1 LPLEKSWQTS
11 KEQFAKHE
19 KKTLAKTK
27 KREFKL
33 PIWVKTKIIA
43 PFVLIS
49 VFLTGAFF
57 QLNFPLFK
65 KPETPVEFNSA
76 TLSAQEKWQIER
88 HTCDSMRKIYGII
101 ESETI
106 TPEQVLEIARVEQ
119 KATGLILKTWNDHAA
134 GKKIS
139 DDWHANATDV
149 WASIIRITESYPYR
163 DEAWL
168 AEIYPRLANVDDFKK
183 YLIYG
188 IEAPA
193 DDSSALWMVVLKRC
207 VYDKDEPPVIA
218 PVVKTS
224 ATDSQHCPVYADFKK
239 VNFNRP
245 ELAAVWAQDNLR
257 LVSQLGLKSNNY
269 TQLESSL
276 AALFSNFTDVQ
287 LTMPNQ
293 QRVDEFLERAPLQIL
308 TNRLDLICGA

>member
-1 LPLEKSWQTS
+1 V
-11 KEQFAKHE
+11 
-19 KKTLAKTK
+19 KTLAKIK

-33 PIWVKTKIIA
+33 PVWVKTKIIA

-65 KPETPVEFNSA
+65 NPETPVEHNSA
-76 TLSAQEKWQIER
+76 TLSANEKWQIEQ
-88 HTCDSMRKIYGII
+88 HTCNSMRKIFEIV

-106 TPEQVLEIARVEQ
+106 TPEQVLAIARVEQ
-119 KATGLILKTWNDHAA
+119 KATGLILKTWNDHAE
-134 GKKIS
+134 GKKLS
-139 DDWHANATDV
+139 DDWHDNATTV
-149 WASIIRITESYPYR
+149 WQSIITITESYPYR
-163 DEAWL
+163 DEPWL

-193 DDSSALWMVVLKRC
+193 DQTTALWMVVLKRC
-207 VYDKDEPPVIA
+207 VYEKDEPAVVA
-218 PVVKTS
+218 PVVKKS
-224 ATDSQHCPVYADFKK
+224 ATDSQYCPIYAEFKNL
-239 VNFNRP
+239 NFNRP

-257 LVSQLGLKSNNY
+257 LVSQLGLKSNNF

-276 AALFSNFTDVQ
+276 SALFSNFTDVQ
-287 LTMPNQ
+287 LTMPSQ

-308 TNRLDLICGA
+308 TNRIDLICGA

>member
-1 LPLEKSWQTS
+1 MKTS
-11 KEQFAKHE
+11 AKI
-19 KKTLAKTK
+19 K

-33 PIWVKTKIIA
+33 PSWVKTKVIA

-65 KPETPVEFNSA
+65 KPETAVEYNSA
-76 TLSAQEKWQIER
+76 TLTAHEKWQIER
-88 HTCDSMRKIYGII
+88 HTCESMNEIYGII

-106 TPEQVLEIARVEQ
+106 TPEQVLAIARVEQ
-119 KATGLILKTWNDHAA
+119 KATGLLLKTWNDHAE
-134 GKKIS
+134 GKKLS

-149 WASIIRITESYPYR
+149 WASIITITESYPYR

-193 DDSSALWMVVLKRC
+193 ENSSALWMVVLKRC
-207 VYDKDEPPVIA
+207 VYEKAEPDVVA
-218 PVVKTS
+218 PVVKKS
-224 ATDSQHCPVYADFKK
+224 ATDSQYCPMYADFKK
-239 VNFNRP
+239 LNFNRP
-245 ELAAVWAQDNLR
+245 ELAAVWAQNNLR
-257 LVSQLGLKSNNY
+257 TVNQLGLKSNNF

-276 AALFSNFTDVQ
+276 SALLSNFTDVQ
-287 LTMPNQ
+287 LTMPSQ

-308 TNRLDLICGA
+308 TKRLDLICGV

>member
-1 LPLEKSWQTS
+1 V
-11 KEQFAKHE
+11 
-19 KKTLAKTK
+19 KTLAKIK

-33 PIWVKTKIIA
+33 PVWVKTKIIA

-65 KPETPVEFNSA
+65 NPETPVEHNSA
-76 TLSAQEKWQIER
+76 TLSANEKWQIEQ
-88 HTCDSMRKIYGII
+88 HTCNSMRKIFEIV

-106 TPEQVLEIARVEQ
+106 TPEQVLAIARVEQ
-119 KATGLILKTWNDHAA
+119 KATGLILKTWNDHAE
-134 GKKIS
+134 GKKLS
-139 DDWHANATDV
+139 DDWHDNATTV
-149 WASIIRITESYPYR
+149 WQSIITITESYPYR
-163 DEAWL
+163 DEPWL

-193 DDSSALWMVVLKRC
+193 DQTTALWMVVLKRC
-207 VYDKDEPPVIA
+207 VYVQDEPAVVA
-218 PVVKTS
+218 PVVKKS
-224 ATDSQHCPVYADFKK
+224 ATDSQYCPIYADFKNL
-239 VNFNRP
+239 NFNRP

-257 LVSQLGLKSNNY
+257 LVSQLGLKSNNF

-276 AALFSNFTDVQ
+276 SALFSNFTDVQ
-287 LTMPNQ
+287 LTMPSQ

-308 TNRLDLICGA
+308 TNRIDLICGA

>member
-1 LPLEKSWQTS
+1 V
-11 KEQFAKHE
+11 
-19 KKTLAKTK
+19 KTLAKIK

-33 PIWVKTKIIA
+33 PVWVKTKIIA

-65 KPETPVEFNSA
+65 KPETPVEYNSA
-76 TLSAQEKWQIER
+76 TLSAQEKRQIEQ
-88 HTCDSMRKIYGII
+88 HTCNSMRKIFEIV

-106 TPEQVLEIARVEQ
+106 TPEQVLAIARVEQ
-119 KATGLILKTWNDHAA
+119 KATGLILKTWNDHAE
-134 GKKIS
+134 GKKLS
-139 DDWHANATDV
+139 DDWHDNATTV
-149 WASIIRITESYPYR
+149 WQSIITITESYPYR
-163 DEAWL
+163 DEPWL

-193 DDSSALWMVVLKRC
+193 DQTTALWMVVLKRC
-207 VYDKDEPPVIA
+207 VYEKDEPAVVA
-218 PVVKTS
+218 PVVKKS
-224 ATDSQHCPVYADFKK
+224 ATDSQYCPIYADFKNL
-239 VNFNRP
+239 NFNRP

-257 LVSQLGLKSNNY
+257 LVNQLGLKSNNF

-276 AALFSNFTDVQ
+276 SALFSNFTDVQ
-287 LTMPNQ
+287 LTMPSQ

>member
-1 LPLEKSWQTS
+1 L
-11 KEQFAKHE
+11 AKI
-19 KKTLAKTK
+19 KKT
-27 KREFKL
+27 EFKL
-33 PIWVKTKIIA
+33 PSWVKTKVIA
-43 PFVLIS
+43 PFVLLS

-65 KPETPVEFNSA
+65 KPETAVEYNSA
-76 TLSAQEKWQIER
+76 TLTAHEKWQIER
-88 HTCDSMRKIYGII
+88 HTCESMNKIYGII

-106 TPEQVLEIARVEQ
+106 TPEEVLAIARVEQ
-119 KATGLILKTWNDHAA
+119 KATGLLLKTWNDHAE
-134 GKKIS
+134 GKKLS

-149 WASIIRITESYPYR
+149 WASIITITESYPYR

-193 DDSSALWMVVLKRC
+193 ENSSALWMVVLKRC
-207 VYDKDEPPVIA
+207 VYEKVEPDVVA
-218 PVVKTS
+218 PVVKKS
-224 ATDSQHCPVYADFKK
+224 ATDSQYCPMYADFKK
-239 VNFNRP
+239 LNFNRP
-245 ELAAVWAQDNLR
+245 ELAAVWAQNNLR
-257 LVSQLGLKSNNY
+257 TVNQLGLKSNNF

-276 AALFSNFTDVQ
+276 SALLSNFTDVQ
-287 LTMPNQ
+287 LTMPSQ
-293 QRVDEFLERAPLQIL
+293 QRVDEFLDRAPVQIL

>member
-1 LPLEKSWQTS
+1 M
-11 KEQFAKHE
+11 
-19 KKTLAKTK
+19 KTLAKIK

-33 PIWVKTKIIA
+33 PVWVKTKIIA

-65 KPETPVEFNSA
+65 NPETPVEHNSA
-76 TLSAQEKWQIER
+76 TLSANEKWQIEQ
-88 HTCDSMRKIYGII
+88 HTCNSMRKIFEIV

-106 TPEQVLEIARVEQ
+106 TPEQVLAIARVEQ
-119 KATGLILKTWNDHAA
+119 KATGLILKTWNDHAE
-134 GKKIS
+134 GKKLS
-139 DDWHANATDV
+139 DDWHDNSTTV
-149 WASIIRITESYPYR
+149 WQSIITITESYPYR
-163 DEAWL
+163 DEPWL
-168 AEIYPRLANVDDFKK
+168 AELYPRLANVDDFKK

-193 DDSSALWMVVLKRC
+193 DQTTALWMVVLKRC
-207 VYDKDEPPVIA
+207 VYEKDEPAVVA
-218 PVVKTS
+218 PIVKKS
-224 ATDSQHCPVYADFKK
+224 ATDSQYCPIYAEFKNL
-239 VNFNRP
+239 NFNRP

-257 LVSQLGLKSNNY
+257 LVSQLGLKSNNF

-276 AALFSNFTDVQ
+276 SALFSNFTDVQ
-287 LTMPNQ
+287 LTMPSQ

-308 TNRLDLICGA
+308 TNRIDLICGA

>member
-1 LPLEKSWQTS
+1 M
-11 KEQFAKHE
+11 
-19 KKTLAKTK
+19 KTLAKIK

-33 PIWVKTKIIA
+33 PVWVKTKIIA

-65 KPETPVEFNSA
+65 NPETPVEHNSA
-76 TLSAQEKWQIER
+76 TLSANEKWQIEQ
-88 HTCDSMRKIYGII
+88 HTCNSMRKIFEIV

-106 TPEQVLEIARVEQ
+106 TPEQVLAIARVEQ
-119 KATGLILKTWNDHAA
+119 KATGLILKTWNDHAE
-134 GKKIS
+134 GKKLS
-139 DDWHANATDV
+139 DDWHDNATTV
-149 WASIIRITESYPYR
+149 WQSIITITESYPYR
-163 DEAWL
+163 DEPWL

-193 DDSSALWMVVLKRC
+193 DQTTALWMVVLKRC
-207 VYDKDEPPVIA
+207 VYVQDEPAVVA
-218 PVVKTS
+218 PVVKKS
-224 ATDSQHCPVYADFKK
+224 ATDSQYCPIYADFKNL
-239 VNFNRP
+239 NFNRP

-257 LVSQLGLKSNNY
+257 LVSQLGLKSNNF

-276 AALFSNFTDVQ
+276 SALFSNFTDVQ
-287 LTMPNQ
+287 LTMPSQ

-308 TNRLDLICGA
+308 TNRIDLICGA